1 MNLHVSPMLLAVL
14 LCCAGSAARAAD
26 TGADGPA
33 PEGPFKITLAPG
45 AELSLPDVGPGQAV
59 KNVPYALDIVKERQQ
74 ILGDGNQIIQRST
87 AKGYRDSAGRTR
99 EESVDDKGELKLVV
113 IKDPEAGIH
122 WVLNPKLKT
131 ASKMTVPA
139 KRARTSFTVPRD
151 GKPQLVER
159 RMLADGS
166 EQISMHPL
174 PAPDGSAVQEG
185 TARAA
190 MHFTPGPTMV
200 THSMTMLP
208 QMSPLVSGAFGD
220 MKWARNAVRRDLP
233 PREIDGIK
241 ATGLMRSYEI
251 PAGEV
256 GNRNAI
262 VVSDET
268 WYAPDLRI
276 TLLSKHSDP
285 RTGDSVFRIENL
297 KREEPA
303 ASLFAPPSDY
313 TVRDLKAIV
322 QRAIDKKAE

>member
-1 MNLHVSPMLLAVL
+1 MHLQTTPLFLAVL
-14 LCCAGSAARAAD
+14 LCCADGAARAAD
-26 TGADGPA
+26 GPV

-45 AELSLPDVGPGQAV
+45 AELSLPDVGPGQLV
-59 KNVPYALDIVKERQQ
+59 KNVPYTLDVVKERQQ
-74 ILGDGNQIIQRST
+74 ILGDGNQILQRSI
-87 AKGYRDSAGRTR
+87 ARGYRDSAGRTR
-99 EESVDDKGELKLVV
+99 EESVDDKGEVKMVV
-113 IKDPEAGIH
+113 IKDPEAGVH
-122 WVLNPKLKT
+122 WVLNPALKT
-131 ASKMTVPA
+131 ASKLALPA
-139 KRARTSFTVPRD
+139 GRARMSFTVPKD

-159 RMLADGS
+159 RFNPDGS
-166 EQISMHPL
+166 EQLSMHPL
-174 PAPDGSAVQEG
+174 PAPDGSAVQEV

-190 MHFTPGPTMV
+190 MHFKPGPVMV
-200 THSMTMLP
+200 TRGTSMLP
-208 QMSPLVSGAFGD
+208 QMSPLLSGAFGD
-220 MKWARNAVRRDLP
+220 MKWARNAIKRELP
-233 PREIDGIK
+233 PRDIDGVK

-303 ASLFAPPSDY
+303 PGLFVPPSDY
-313 TVRDLKAIV
+313 KIRDLKAIT
-322 QRAIDKKAE
+322 QRAIDKKAD